1 MVAAFGFAG
10 DGGKGMKRYEYMK
23 TLSMGE
29 MAEFLSTC
37 AIYISDEYEDV
48 YDWLNDE
55 VEKHERIN

>member
-1 MVAAFGFAG
+1 
-10 DGGKGMKRYEYMK
+10 MKRYEYMK

-48 YDWLNDE
+48 YDWLNEE
-55 VEKHERIN
+55 VEKHERIY